1 MEGPSPEE
9 QMEVENVGR
18 TISFQSMHAL
28 NELRQQNLLCDAI
41 IRLEDGSAFSIH
53 RALMSACSPYFR

>member
-9 QMEVENVGR
+9 QMEVDNVGR

-28 NELRQQNLLCDAI
+28 NELRHQKLLCDAI

>member
-1 MEGPSPEE
+1 MEVSSPGE
-9 QMEVENVGR
+9 QMEIEIVGR

-28 NELRQQNLLCDAI
+28 NELRHQKLLCDAI
-41 IRLEDGSAFSIH
+41 IRLEDGSVFSIH